1 MRSVEPEPTANG
13 FLFSFLVNKTRGLA
27 AYIAPL
33 KHYITEVQYIILYIR
48 QSERINTPH
57 C

>member
-1 MRSVEPEPTANG
+1 MRSVQPEPTANG

-48 QSERINTPH
+48 LSERINTPH